1 MRYFGWILRA
11 IFLTLI
17 ALFLHYTL
25 PQHDI
30 VRITNTYEKRVDFV
44 TYGFFWTSGTRDQ
57 TGALI
62 NRDIFFIETFK
73 TNESP
78 MIYRNE
84 DTGWGWP
91 PFFKFDRANLQA
103 EASNAMLQG
112 DAENPQWMVIRHYGW
127 RNEFL
132 SIYPNALS
140 LRVASGPEEQIIP
153 WRNILTLVV
162 LFAAFWAIWVR
173 WSRFRTNRID
183 PTLEHWDDRIDESWL
198 WIKGLFKRKS

>member
-30 VRITNTYEKRVDFV
+30 VRITNTYEKRVDFG

-91 PFFKFDRANLQA
+91 PFFKFDTANLQA

-112 DAENPQWMVIRHYGW
+112 DAENPQWMVIRHYAGVM
-127 RNEFL
+127 NF
-132 SIYPNALS
+132 
-140 LRVASGPEEQIIP
+140 
-153 WRNILTLVV
+153 
-162 LFAAFWAIWVR
+162 
-173 WSRFRTNRID
+173 SRFIQMPYPCELQADQRN
-183 PTLEHWDDRIDESWL
+183 
-198 WIKGLFKRKS
+198 KSSLGAIF

>member
-30 VRITNTYEKRVDFV
+30 VRITNTYEKRVDFG

-91 PFFKFDRANLQA
+91 PFLNLTQQICRQRRQMRCFKETPKTRN
-103 EASNAMLQG
+103 
-112 DAENPQWMVIRHYGW
+112 GW
-127 RNEFL
+127 
-132 SIYPNALS
+132 
-140 LRVASGPEEQIIP
+140 
-153 WRNILTLVV
+153 
-162 LFAAFWAIWVR
+162 
-173 WSRFRTNRID
+173 
-183 PTLEHWDDRIDESWL
+183 
-198 WIKGLFKRKS
+198 